1 MTSKESEKTPHWSY
15 FGGNGW
21 LRTGLQYMGK
31 GTGNPDGNAA
41 KHMSYFGDN
50 GWLVVNKELNIS
62 GNRFKDDSKGWLTQ
76 MMKVIFMDGLGNEI
90 STQYV
95 EKGKKATPPENPTRS
110 GYEFDG
116 WDKNFTNVK
125 KDLTVNA
132 KWDIN
137 TYKVVFT
144 DGQGKTLKTQT
155 VQYGK
160 SASAPDDP
168 IRSGYTFAGWDR
180 SYDDVKGNL
189 TVNAK
194 WKENVAPAPAVKTY
208 TVKFISEDTLLKTET
223 VESGKAATA
232 PPDLTRYFY
241 SDIYNYKFVG
251 WDTKFDKIT
260 QDTTVTAL
268 WEENKLQYKYDVKF
282 VTQPYADTGTP
293 VFVET
298 DNPDPGSF
306 SFSFLKADG
315 SENELWLEPTRYD
328 DLSYD
333 TPGPGSIG
341 TIGILCQCDVSVHSL
356 LQKRI

>member
-1 MTSKESEKTPHWSY
+1 
-15 FGGNGW
+15 
-21 LRTGLQYMGK
+21 MGK

-251 WDTKFDKIT
+251 WATKFDNIT